1 MECDAAIG
9 IIIKRRKVL
18 MIKRSPNL
26 EDPFLWDIGF
36 PGGRIENRDIDCL
49 DAAIREIREETGI
62 ILSRN
67 SKWVE
72 LPCISPLTVR
82 MRVKPFIFSLSG
94 DVRLERGSEV
104 EEAFW
109 LDLRELREG
118 YAFIP
123 RRRIITKAFIGAGR
137 IIWGMSYRL
146 LKLLLNTGALE
157 YFQCP

>member
-9 IIIKRRKVL
+9 IIIKGCEVL
-18 MIKRSPNL
+18 MVKRSPDP

-36 PGGRIENRDIDCL
+36 PGGRIENRDTDCL
-49 DAAIREIREETGI
+49 DTAIREIREETGI
-62 ILSRN
+62 ALSRN
-67 SKWVE
+67 SRWAE

-82 MRVKPFIFSLSG
+82 MRVKPFIFALPG
-94 DVRLERGSEV
+94 DVRLESGSEV

-109 LDLRELREG
+109 VDLRGLREG

-123 RRRIITKAFIGAGR
+123 RRRIITRAFIGAGR
-137 IIWGMSYRL
+137 VIWGMSYRL